1 METDFHTT
9 QMLAHEAFIRRAAT
23 LDAPFMLKG
32 SYVTR
37 QYFENPTD
45 RIPADLDWNFLGIL
59 SNVDD
64 ARQTFNAW
72 VTAVTETHLADGVQF
87 RSFKE
92 NAFWRMID
100 YAMAD
105 DFPTVNTDLKCWL
118 DGVEFGFTMDISFN
132 LDVEV
137 PPIALIYKPLRGDY
151 FIVPNTVPLAL
162 QVSWKMHQTLVRP
175 RFKDLFDLI
184 HLLQHPDFNAQ
195 TLSDALQALVNECSV
210 DKVDLQRLNYLIYN
224 DLDKLYPNKSID
236 ENWNCWRHEIGR
248 FSYPNRLINQDV
260 AKDIT
265 DDTKLPAGL
274 FHFKKQFHEALEK
287 AGFHAIH
294 LYNLP
299 KPTRKNRKSY
309 QKKDPSV

>member
-1 METDFHTT
+1 METDVYRIK
-9 QMLAHEAFIRRAAT
+9 MLAHEAFIRRTAT

-45 RIPADLDWNFLGIL
+45 RMPADLDWNYLGIL
-59 SNVDD
+59 SNVED
-64 ARQTFNAW
+64 AEQTFNAW
-72 VTAVTETHLADGVQF
+72 ATAVTETHLEDGVKF

-100 YAMAD
+100 YAMSD
-105 DFPTVNTDLKCWL
+105 DFPTVNTDLLCWV
-118 DGVEFGFTMDISFN
+118 DGEKFQFTMDISFN

-137 PPIALIYKPLRGDY
+137 PAIALIYKPLRGES
-151 FIVPNTVPLAL
+151 FVVPNTVPLAL

-210 DKVDLQRLNYLIYN
+210 DKVDLMRYKYLIFN
-224 DLDKLYPNKSID
+224 DLDKLYPNNSIND
-236 ENWNCWRHEIGR
+236 NWHSWRHKTDRVRE
-248 FSYPNRLINQDV
+248 FPNNLINHET
-260 AKDIT
+260 ANEIT
-265 DDTKLPAGL
+265 DASKLPVGL
-274 FHFKKQFHEALEK
+274 FHFKKLFHEALEK
-287 AGFHAIH
+287 AGFTAISVQD
-294 LYNLP
+294 LP
-299 KPTRKNRKSY
+299 KPMREKRKTY
-309 QKKDPSV
+309 Q

>member
-1 METDFHTT
+1 METDVYTIK
-9 QMLAHEAFIRRAAT
+9 MLAHEAFIRRAAT
-23 LDAPFMLKG
+23 LGAPFMLKG

-37 QYFENPTD
+37 QYFEQPTD
-45 RIPADLDWNFLGIL
+45 RIPADLDWNYLGIL
-59 SNVDD
+59 SDVDD

-87 RSFKE
+87 RSFQE

-118 DGVEFGFTMDISFN
+118 DGTEFGFTMDISFN

-137 PPIALIYKPLRGDY
+137 PPIALIYEPLRGES

-195 TLSDALQALVNECSV
+195 TLSNVLQALVNECSV
-210 DKVDLQRLNYLIYN
+210 DKVDLMRLNYLIYN
-224 DLDKLYPNKSID
+224 DLDKLYPNNSID
-236 ENWNCWRHEIGR
+236 ENWHCWRHEMGR
-248 FSYPNRLINQDV
+248 FNYPNKLINHDI
-260 AKDIT
+260 ANEIT
-265 DDTKLPAGL
+265 DETKLPADL
-274 FHFKKQFHEALEK
+274 VHFKKLLHEAFNK
-287 AGFHAIH
+287 AGFHAIA
-294 LYNLP
+294 LSDLP
-299 KPTRKNRKSY
+299 KPMRTSRKTYK
-309 QKKDPSV
+309 